1 MTAPPT
7 AWTAGTLASDLCQT
21 LGARGWITVRE
32 IALDDRLTHRG
43 DVVAMLVSGRRN
55 RVDVYELKVARSD
68 LLGDLRREKWRAYL
82 EHGAVWFAF
91 PAGLADPR
99 EIPLEAGV
107 IIRRADGWRQ
117 VRAPRPFAG
126 GPSVSLMRRM
136 VMAVR
141 SQVVAPIEPR
151 DPGLWAAS
159 RRARTENARL
169 VLGTVEK
176 AAENPLL
183 PSDQPW
189 ENATN
194 NYYPNVTWDAEAK
207 LWKMWYKDV
216 LADKDVIAQMDGPST
231 VHDVG
236 WYLLYATSKDGLKWE
251 KPALGLHKF
260 AGSSVNNIVARDCPD
275 RKSVV

>member
-82 EHGAVWFAF
+82 RHGAVWFAF

-99 EIPLEAGV
+99 EIPIEAGV
-107 IIRRADGWRQ
+107 IVRRADGWRQ
-117 VRAPRPFAG
+117 VRAPRPFVG
-126 GPSVSLMRRM
+126 PPSVSLMRRM

-141 SQVVAPIEPR
+141 SQAEVPIGPR

-159 RRARTENARL
+159 KRARTENAGL
-169 VLGTVEK
+169 VLKVASDIVAWTRRSDELLAKVQDLDRQHRALQDKLRSLQRVERLGGH
-176 AAENPLL
+176 LL
-183 PSDQPW
+183 PL
-189 ENATN
+189 E
-194 NYYPNVTWDAEAK
+194 
-207 LWKMWYKDV
+207 
-216 LADKDVIAQMDGPST
+216 LAG
-231 VHDVG
+231 
-236 WYLLYATSKDGLKWE
+236 
-251 KPALGLHKF
+251 
-260 AGSSVNNIVARDCPD
+260 R
-275 RKSVV
+275 

>member
-21 LGARGWITVRE
+21 LAARGWITVRE

-82 EHGAVWFAF
+82 EHGATWFAF
-91 PAGLADPR
+91 PAGLADQR

-117 VRAPRPFAG
+117 VRAPRPFVG
-126 GPSVSLMRRM
+126 EPSVSLMRRM

-141 SQVVAPIEPR
+141 SQAESPLSMR
-151 DPGLWAAS
+151 KASLWEAQ

-169 VLGTVEK
+169 VLKV
-176 AAENPLL
+176 AAELQLWTELTEKKYQEKRELERQLGELQARIDRLKRVELQGGHLL
-183 PSDQPW
+183 PL
-189 ENATN
+189 E
-194 NYYPNVTWDAEAK
+194 
-207 LWKMWYKDV
+207 
-216 LADKDVIAQMDGPST
+216 LAG
-231 VHDVG
+231 
-236 WYLLYATSKDGLKWE
+236 
-251 KPALGLHKF
+251 
-260 AGSSVNNIVARDCPD
+260 R
-275 RKSVV
+275 

>member
-141 SQVVAPIEPR
+141 SQVVDPVGPR
-151 DPGLWAAS
+151 DPSLWNAS

-169 VLGTVEK
+169 VLKVASDIVAWTRRSDELLAKVQDLDRQHRALQDKLRSLQRVERLGGH
-176 AAENPLL
+176 LL
-183 PSDQPW
+183 PL
-189 ENATN
+189 E
-194 NYYPNVTWDAEAK
+194 
-207 LWKMWYKDV
+207 
-216 LADKDVIAQMDGPST
+216 LAG
-231 VHDVG
+231 
-236 WYLLYATSKDGLKWE
+236 
-251 KPALGLHKF
+251 
-260 AGSSVNNIVARDCPD
+260 R
-275 RKSVV
+275 